1 MISVR
6 GYYENGVCI
15 PTETLDIE
23 NRQQVIITVVDEA
36 EPLHQNKEEAIAELR
51 SLCHPGKHIWKEAPD
66 DYIKRMRDDE
76 RF

>member
-23 NRQQVIITVVDEA
+23 NRQQVITPPPLFMHLKMAPPMSRNDSVV
-36 EPLHQNKEEAIAELR
+36 R
-51 SLCHPGKHIWKEAPD
+51 SIYDKNCSI
-66 DYIKRMRDDE
+66 
-76 RF
+76 